1 MAWGFLR
8 RGGGVVRVGIA
19 GVQTVRLVSSSSFAP
34 VPLPEAQPA
43 VSARPMKLNDK
54 SNAVRKYSR
63 GPLADTSP
71 QRTVC
76 FPHRTGTA
84 RV

>member
-1 MAWGFLR
+1 VAWGFLR

-19 GVQTVRLVSSSSFAP
+19 GVQTVCLVVSSSFAP

-43 VSARPMKLNDK
+43 VSARPMKLNDE